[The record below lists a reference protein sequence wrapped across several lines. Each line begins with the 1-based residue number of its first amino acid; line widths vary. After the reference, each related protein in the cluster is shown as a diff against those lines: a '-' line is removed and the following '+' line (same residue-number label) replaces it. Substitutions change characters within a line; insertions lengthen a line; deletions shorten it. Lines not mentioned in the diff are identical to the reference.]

1 MRISIGVVPD
11 DVLKAAD
18 GLIRDILGE
27 LRDAV
32 FEETRGLEQ
41 DLEKITRMA
50 VKGKLWRAWAS
61 DTWPKSGGLSREPR
75 GRIKLNGGKR
85 TVGAMTFFTKEGRIT
100 AGGGGY
106 LAIPTKEA
114 GSRGRVRNLTPG
126 EWEQRNGKKLRF
138 VYRRGRPSLLVADVG
153 TLNKRTGSW
162 RPITRKRTKADTRLG
177 VFRGEQ
183 TIPIFVLIPFLNFAN
198 RFSTQPLIDRR
209 QGMVEKNIQ
218 RRISQRN

>member
-1 MRISIGVVPD
+1 MTISLNVSQRD
-11 DVLKAAD
+11 MMAAAD
-18 GLIRDILGE
+18 SLIRDLLGDV
-27 LRDAV
+27 RDAV

-61 DTWPKSGGLSREPR
+61 DTWPKSGGISKKPR

-85 TVGAMTFFTKEGRIT
+85 TVGAMTFFTQEGRIT

-106 LAIPTKEA
+106 LAIPTDAA
-114 GSRGRVRNLTPG
+114 GPRGRTRNLTPG
-126 EWEQRNGKKLRF
+126 EWERRNGKKLRF
-138 VYRRGRPSLLVADVG
+138 VYRRGRPSLLVLDDARVTG
-153 TLNKRTGSW
+153 RKGVARGRLTKRAG
-162 RPITRKRTKADTRLG
+162 PGYGA
-177 VFRGEQ
+177 
-183 TIPIFVLIPFLNFAN
+183 TIVIFVLLPFVAFSP
-198 RFSTQPLIDRR
+198 RISTQPLINRR

>member
-1 MRISIGVVPD
+1 MRISVGVVPD

-18 GLIRDILGE
+18 GLIRDILGDV
-27 LRDAV
+27 RDAV

-61 DTWPKSGGLSREPR
+61 DTFPKSGGLSKEPR

-106 LAIPTKEA
+106 LAIPTKAA
-114 GSRGRVRNLTPG
+114 GPRGRTRDMSPG
-126 EWEQRNGKKLRF
+126 EWERINGKTLRF
-138 VYRRGRPSLLVADVG
+138 VYRRGLPSLLVLDDARVTARKG
-153 TLNKRTGSW
+153 VARGRLTKRSGPGYGAT
-162 RPITRKRTKADTRLG
+162 
-177 VFRGEQ
+177 VV
-183 TIPIFVLIPFLNFAN
+183 IFVLVPFVNFNN

-209 QGMVEKNIQ
+209 ERMVGKNIE

>member
-1 MRISIGVVPD
+1 VTISLNVSQRD
-11 DVLKAAD
+11 MMAAAD
-18 GLIRDILGE
+18 SLIRDLLGDV
-27 LRDAV
+27 RDAV

-61 DTWPKSGGLSREPR
+61 DTWPKSGGISKKPR

-85 TVGAMTFFTKEGRIT
+85 TVGAMTFFTQEGRIT

-106 LAIPTKEA
+106 LAIPTDAA
-114 GSRGRVRNLTPG
+114 GPRGRTRNLTPG
-126 EWEQRNGKKLRF
+126 EWERRNGKKLRF
-138 VYRRGRPSLLVADVG
+138 VYRRGRPSLLVLDDARVTG
-153 TLNKRTGSW
+153 RKGVARGRLTKRAG
-162 RPITRKRTKADTRLG
+162 PGYGA
-177 VFRGEQ
+177 
-183 TIPIFVLIPFLNFAN
+183 TIVIFVLLPFVAFSP
-198 RFSTQPLIDRR
+198 RISTQPLINRR

>member
-18 GLIRDILGE
+18 GLIRDILGDV
-27 LRDAV
+27 RDAV

-61 DTWPKSGGLSREPR
+61 DTWPKSGGLSKKPR

-100 AGGGGY
+100 AGSGKY
-106 LAIPTKEA
+106 LAIPTAAA
-114 GSRGRVRNLTPG
+114 GPRGRTRNLTPG
-126 EWEQRNGKKLRF
+126 QWEERNKPAKLEF
-138 VYRRGRPSLLVADVG
+138 VYRKSRPSLLVLKEG
-153 TLNKRTGSW
+153 ILSGKKKIGRLNTPRRRATG
-162 RPITRKRTKADTRLG
+162 
-177 VFRGEQ
+177 RGNA
-183 TIPIFVLIPFLNFAN
+183 TIVIFVLIPFLNFAN

-209 QGMVEKNIQ
+209 EGMLEKNIQ

>member
-1 MRISIGVVPD
+1 MRISISVPD
-11 DVLKAAD
+11 RELTEAAD
-18 GLIRDILGE
+18 KVIRGFLAS

-61 DTWPKSGGLSREPR
+61 DTWPKSGGIAKEPR

-85 TVGAMTFFTKEGRIT
+85 TVGAMTFFTQEGRIT

-106 LAIPTKEA
+106 LAIPTDAA
-114 GSRGRVRNLTPG
+114 GPRGRTRNLTPG
-126 EWEQRNGKKLRF
+126 EWERRNGKKLRF
-138 VYRRGRPSLLVADVG
+138 VYRRGRPSLLVLDDARVTG
-153 TLNKRTGSW
+153 RKGVARGRLTKRAG
-162 RPITRKRTKADTRLG
+162 PGYGA
-177 VFRGEQ
+177 
-183 TIPIFVLIPFLNFAN
+183 TIVIFVLLPFVAFSP
-198 RFSTQPLIDRR
+198 RISTQPLIDRR
-209 QGMVEKNIQ
+209 QGMLDRNIT